1 VPEIAHIDNG
11 SETDDGGSAMRRTG
25 IDTEQERVM
34 KKLRTTVLAVVLVGL
49 VSIGLG
55 TATAPAASAAPAPSV
70 TALVLYD
77 TTGQWGFMGEQY
89 AMLTANLVGHFGKAT
104 AKPVSKYVAGDMA
117 KYSATIY
124 IGSTYDEPLPASFLA
139 DSLATTKPVVWIYS
153 NIWQLTASSPTF
165 LADEGWMWASF
176 DTSPI
181 SKVSY
186 KGTDLRRSPLNLG
199 GIMSYF
205 SIDPAKVTVLAD
217 AVRDDGTTLPW
228 AIRAGNFTYLGEN
241 PYSYMSESDRY
252 LAWADILFDV
262 LAPQTAERHRAMI
275 RLEDVGPNSDPA
287 QLRQIADYLYSKQ
300 VPFSVATYSV
310 YVDPNGTYNE
320 GQPETISLRQRPQVV
335 AALKYMQTK
344 GGTII
349 QHGRTHQYGKLN
361 NPYNGVSGDD
371 FEFYRAHVDAN
382 DSVIYD
388 GPISVNSYLRAV
400 SLITL
405 GRLDFALVGISAPKI
420 WEFPHYA
427 GGAQDYKAVQDL
439 FGKGYDRRLYFPG
452 YLQKKTIDYSKHIGQ
467 FFPYDVVDVYG
478 TKVIPE
484 NAGNYE
490 PEAFNNHPA
499 VLVPDLVERARLN
512 LTVRDGF
519 ASYFYHPY
527 YGLEPLQ
534 QLVEGVNSLGAYT
547 WVAPGSV

>member
-1 VPEIAHIDNG
+1 M
-11 SETDDGGSAMRRTG
+11 T
-25 IDTEQERVM
+25 
-34 KKLRTTVLAVVLVGL
+34 TTVERPGTVAVNGAASGGPGAGVALPVPPKARRRWGLFAAMAAVVC
-49 VSIGLG
+49 LG
-55 TATAPAASAAPAPSV
+55 
-70 TALVLYD
+70 ALGNVWLH
-77 TTGQWGFMGEQY
+77 Q
-89 AMLTANLVGHFGKAT
+89 
-104 AKPVSKYVAGDMA
+104 
-117 KYSATIY
+117 
-124 IGSTYDEPLPASFLA
+124 
-139 DSLATTKPVVWIYS
+139 ATT
-153 NIWQLTASSPTF
+153 
-165 LADEGWMWASF
+165 
-176 DTSPI
+176 
-181 SKVSY
+181 
-186 KGTDLRRSPLNLG
+186 
-199 GIMSYF
+199 
-205 SIDPAKVTVLAD
+205 
-217 AVRDDGTTLPW
+217 
-228 AIRAGNFTYLGEN
+228 
-241 PYSYMSESDRY
+241 
-252 LAWADILFDV
+252 
-262 LAPQTAERHRAMI
+262 
-275 RLEDVGPNSDPA
+275 NS
-287 QLRQIADYLYSKQ
+287 
-300 VPFSVATYSV
+300 T
-310 YVDPNGTYNE
+310 
-320 GQPETISLRQRPQVV
+320 QVV